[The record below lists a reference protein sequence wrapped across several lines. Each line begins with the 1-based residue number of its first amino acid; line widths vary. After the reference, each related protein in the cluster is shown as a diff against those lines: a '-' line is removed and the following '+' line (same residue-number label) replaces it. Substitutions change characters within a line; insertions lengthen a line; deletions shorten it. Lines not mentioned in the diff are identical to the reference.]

1 MGFADDVAKRISAA
15 FRRDK
20 EQANIQL
27 AKGAT
32 GELGGGDSSALD
44 LMSGV
49 GYDALTDYLRLDTDL
64 LMRFADYEEMDDFGE
79 IATALDILADDATQP
94 DSVLHR
100 TIWITS
106 ADKTLQ
112 NNLDDLFNKTLRMD
126 EEIWEIA
133 RTLCKYGNEFEE
145 LLVNSDGVRGL
156 NYLPPP
162 TVRRLETPKGD
173 LIGFMQDFKGRFDYS
188 ASEYQRVLMTKFEAP
203 VHDSTDAPVA
213 AFESWE
219 VVHFRLRGKERRCL
233 RGTAK
238 VSTPSGLREIQS
250 LRPGDLVFAFDGM
263 GLVQTQVVA
272 SGQTGVKKV
281 FSIKTRHREVVA
293 TSEHPLLVF
302 SKKRGY
308 HWKSVSD
315 VCEDDLLTLP
325 TTAAPPPSQ
334 VRLKDPTEFSRIRLT
349 PAGVQ
354 VVKDARNG
362 DRYFFEKLGLEFRDT
377 SVFFSGNTS
386 ISTADFEKASA
397 AIPALREDLCFV
409 SHKPNRE
416 NFVHSP
422 EFVDPAFAWL
432 FGLLLGD
439 GWIDD
444 HGVSV
449 ALGIYP
455 DLNDRIEAAF
465 RSYGLHSSPRYEDI
479 TYPET
484 GEIVRV
490 LRTFVVHSSDL
501 ADILCNLGF
510 ITGAKNKRVPAW
522 VYSSSEEVRRAVVE
536 GFIAADGWDVHQ
548 HGKDAIRYEIAN
560 RDMAYD
566 FKALVDSLGWTSGN
580 VCVRKERLG
589 KVSTHPA
596 MRGKVVNS
604 SESYILHFHMT
615 PFAASG
621 TVRHERVVKKSEL
634 SSDPEPVFDIQI
646 DHPSHAFIADGVVV
660 HNSVYGHSA
669 LEAARW
675 IWKRLMLLEDAALV
689 YRLQRAPERFA
700 FYVDVGD
707 LPPQEALAFVNRV
720 RQNFRKKRFVDPGT
734 GKLNLKFDALPVAH
748 DTPIP
753 LMDGRTIN
761 IEEMSREHAAGVKH
775 FVYSIDRATGKPVPG
790 EVTWV
795 GQTREKAAAL
805 KIVFD
810 DGGSAT
816 VAPDHP
822 FMLRDCSYVNAE
834 ALKPGDSVMPFY
846 RNLGTGRLDGYEHWY
861 DPTTHKYYPTHR
873 IVSDAV
879 NGPLPKGGVVHHV
892 NFRKRDNTPTNL
904 QTMLWEDHMALH
916 KSAGHTGG
924 VAISVKR
931 KEDPALDKRLRAAST
946 RNLTAYNRSPA
957 KRAATSTSNTLRDS
971 GQFIRRYNTSLKH
984 NEDNE
989 IRRAGKTAMWADAQ
1003 RKESASANMRLKFP
1017 PEFVSV
1023 VQGAIRSNPKL
1034 RAGAAVAAANT
1045 PAALTA
1051 LRAAN
1056 ARKIDQVHR
1065 HMLLKLYRSEGADS
1079 FASYKNQVLH
1089 PTNHKVVS
1097 VTPVDPCDHYCMT
1110 VKDWH
1115 NFALNLRD
1123 DKGEVIFG
1131 SGVFVK
1137 NSQDEDFFVPTRKGV
1152 DSTRIDTLG
1161 SPQWQAMDDIEYFRD
1176 KLFAAIKVP
1185 KAYLGQE
1192 SGVARAVLSSE
1203 DVRFARTVLR
1213 IQRELKNGLRKIARV
1228 HLSALGIDPYSAEYD
1243 VNMTVP
1249 SAIFELAQMEVR
1261 TAKADLAARMRDFV
1275 SLQWILSNVFGLSED
1290 EIAVIKKERGGESA
1304 DDAKNQAAAQDILA
1318 PPPPPMDAPPE
1329 GGPPE
1334 GAPPEEGPY
1343 GPPAEARQPNRILK
1357 ALNSSRDAARRRGI
1371 PTRSGFSDRELNE
1384 GRNPAAEKRADAK
1397 LDAIL
1402 KADRGLELRLREI
1415 GGLLRDINHRGSR

>member
-1 MGFADDVAKRISAA
+1 MGFADDVAKRISSA

-20 EQANIQL
+20 DQANIQL

-32 GELGGGDSSALD
+32 GDRDGGDSSAID

-64 LMRFADYEEMDDFGE
+64 LLRFADYEEMDDYGE
-79 IATALDILADDATQP
+79 IACLTGNSEVGVLGDGPYGVNYVTVADLIATRAADPAKKFFTLAVDLEGRRVVPVEMRGPVLSGKQSPVFKVTFEEYRSQPNEPKKQWSVRATANHPFMLRDGTYRTVAQLTPGTRLMAAGFAKTAGGYAQVRDLFNTRAGKSQYDYLHRMVCREILNEGNAIGNDDVVHHLDENKLNNEPSNLQVVRRADHAREHAPTQTPAVRTKLSKIAKARWSAAQRRTKVEDLAVNHTTNPTPKGVLSEAHRQAIAAGRTLPLAKDIVENALRTSTSISAAARSLKVSDSTLMRRVLHYGLSTRLIGTSLQSIHLGEEAYSNHVVVSVEPDGFDDVFDIEVPKYRNFLVAGGVFVHNTALDILADDATQP

-112 NNLDDLFNKTLRMD
+112 TNLDDLFNRTLRMD

-133 RTLCKYGNEFEE
+133 RTLCKYGNDYEE

-173 LIGFMQDFKGRFDYS
+173 LIGFMQDFKGRFDFTSNDFQRTLS
-188 ASEYQRVLMTKFEAP
+188 AKFDLAAN
-203 VHDSTDAPVA
+203 TDPLNPPVA

-219 VVHFRLRGKERRCL
+219 VVHFRLRGKERR
-233 RGTAK
+233 
-238 VSTPSGLREIQS
+238 
-250 LRPGDLVFAFDGM
+250 
-263 GLVQTQVVA
+263 
-272 SGQTGVKKV
+272 
-281 FSIKTRHREVVA
+281 
-293 TSEHPLLVF
+293 
-302 SKKRGY
+302 
-308 HWKSVSD
+308 
-315 VCEDDLLTLP
+315 
-325 TTAAPPPSQ
+325 
-334 VRLKDPTEFSRIRLT
+334 
-349 PAGVQ
+349 
-354 VVKDARNG
+354 
-362 DRYFFEKLGLEFRDT
+362 
-377 SVFFSGNTS
+377 
-386 ISTADFEKASA
+386 
-397 AIPALREDLCFV
+397 
-409 SHKPNRE
+409 
-416 NFVHSP
+416 
-422 EFVDPAFAWL
+422 
-432 FGLLLGD
+432 
-439 GWIDD
+439 
-444 HGVSV
+444 
-449 ALGIYP
+449 
-455 DLNDRIEAAF
+455 
-465 RSYGLHSSPRYEDI
+465 
-479 TYPET
+479 
-484 GEIVRV
+484 
-490 LRTFVVHSSDL
+490 
-501 ADILCNLGF
+501 
-510 ITGAKNKRVPAW
+510 
-522 VYSSSEEVRRAVVE
+522 
-536 GFIAADGWDVHQ
+536 
-548 HGKDAIRYEIAN
+548 
-560 RDMAYD
+560 
-566 FKALVDSLGWTSGN
+566 
-580 VCVRKERLG
+580 
-589 KVSTHPA
+589 
-596 MRGKVVNS
+596 
-604 SESYILHFHMT
+604 
-615 PFAASG
+615 
-621 TVRHERVVKKSEL
+621 
-634 SSDPEPVFDIQI
+634 
-646 DHPSHAFIADGVVV
+646 
-660 HNSVYGHSA
+660 SVYGHSA

-734 GKLNLKFDALPVAH
+734 GKLNLKFDALPVAY

-753 LMDGRTIN
+753 LLDGRTIT
-761 IEEMSREHAAGVKH
+761 IEEMNREHAAGIKH
-775 FVYSIDRATGKPVPG
+775 FVYSIDRDTGKPVPG

-822 FMLRDCSYVNAE
+822 FMLRDRSYVNAE

-861 DPTTHKYYPTHR
+861 DPSTHKYYPTHR

-879 NGPLPKGGVVHHV
+879 NGPLPKGDVVHHV
-892 NFRKRDNTPTNL
+892 NFKKRDNTPTNL
-904 QTMLWEDHMALH
+904 QTILWGDHMALH

-924 VAISVKR
+924 VAVSGMR
-931 KEDPALDKRLRAAST
+931 KEDPALDQRLRAAST
-946 RNLTAYNRSPA
+946 RNITAYNRSPT
-957 KRAATSTSNTLRDS
+957 KRAATSSSNTLRDS
-971 GQFIRRYNTSLKH
+971 GQFIRRYNNSPKH

-1023 VQGAIRSNPKL
+1023 VQGAIRSNPEL

-1056 ARKIDQVHR
+1056 TRHVDKVHR

-1079 FASYKNQVLH
+1079 FADYKNQVLH

-1152 DSTRIDTLG
+1152 DSTRIETLG
-1161 SPQWQAMDDIEYFRD
+1161 APQWQAMDDIEYFRD
-1176 KLFAAIKVP
+1176 KLFSAIKVP

-1213 IQRELKNGLRKIARV
+1213 IQRELKNGLRKVARV
-1228 HLSALGIDPYSAEYD
+1228 HLAALKIDPYAAEYD
-1243 VNMTVP
+1243 INMTVP

-1290 EIAVIKKERGGESA
+1290 EIAVIKKERSGESE
-1304 DDAKNQAAAQDILA
+1304 DDAKNQAAAQDILV
-1318 PPPPPMDAPPE
+1318 PPPPPMEAPP
-1329 GGPPE
+1329 G
-1334 GAPPEEGPY
+1334 EEGPY
-1343 GPPAEARQPNRILK
+1343 GPPTEDRQPNRILK

-1371 PTRSGFSDRELNE
+1371 PTRNGISDRELHE

-1415 GGLLRDINHRGSR
+1415 GGLLRDLNHRGSR